1 MNLENLVQQNESDY
15 LDFKQEWYKDTACLI
30 LDILCMAN
38 SDAKSD
44 RYIVIGY
51 NEEDKKFCNIS
62 ENRLKQ
68 DNLCNLLST
77 ANFNRIPTVKIETLN
92 ISNNEIDII
101 IIKKSSNRP
110 YYLLKD
116 KRINTKNKTIIA
128 GVVYTRNGSVNT
140 PVDQSTPESQI
151 ADMWRERF
159 GLLLSPRERLEIYVK
174 DYNNWGFNYNELE
187 LTCIWHYIPFPE
199 FTIEYTLPNHMTD
212 YNPDEHADA
221 VFAHS
226 IGNSYETSIRY
237 KYHTTILKTE
247 SLYICDKG
255 RYYILHPK
263 TDWLYYN
270 PDNYEDIHVFVNN
283 ASLSNKGKTIDEI
296 DFNYS
301 DGGCH
306 RQVTFFYNIKNSFEY
321 LVQKIINKNS
331 QYDIYKDYFFFYDGC
346 GNSEENK
353 DITCPNKIYLLEQNE
368 NIAQRLRNEFLSLQ
382 KNKRKRL
389 SGSNKKY
396 K

>member
-1 MNLENLVQQNESDY
+1 MELSELLKEHESDY
-15 LDFKQEWYKDTACLI
+15 LDFKQEWYKDTGCLI

-38 SDAKSD
+38 SDVNSD
-44 RYIVIGY
+44 RYIIIGY
-51 NEEDKKFCNIS
+51 NEEQKQFCDIS
-62 ENRLKQ
+62 ENRLNQ
-68 DNLCNLLST
+68 DNLCNLLCN
-77 ANFNRIPTVKIETLN
+77 ANFNRIPIVRIETLN
-92 ISNNEIDII
+92 ISGNEIDII
-101 IIKKSSNRP
+101 IIKKNTNRP
-110 YYLLKD
+110 YYLFKD
-116 KRINTKNKTIIA
+116 KQIKTKHKTIRA
-128 GVVYTRNGSVNT
+128 GVIYTRNGSVNT
-140 PVDQSTPESQI
+140 PIDQTATESQI

-159 GLLLSPRERLEIYVK
+159 GLLLSPKERLEIYVQ
-174 DYNNWGFNYNELE
+174 DCNNWECNYDEE
-187 LTCIWHYIPFPE
+187 RRTCIWHYTSFPE
-199 FTIEYTLPNHMTD
+199 FTFEYTIPSDMSD
-212 YNPDEHADA
+212 YGSHERADV

-226 IGNSYETSIRY
+226 IGNSYETSVKY
-237 KYHTTILKTE
+237 KYHATILKSE
-247 SLYICDKG
+247 NLYICDKG
-255 RYYILHPK
+255 RYYILQPK

-283 ASLSNKGKTIDEI
+283 ASLSNRGKTIDEI
-296 DFNYS
+296 DFNS
-301 DGGCH
+301 SHGGCH

-321 LVQKIINKNS
+321 LVQRIINKNS

-353 DITCPNKIYLLEQNE
+353 DITCPDKIYLLKQNE